1 MSLEP
6 ILLAPEEA
14 IAEVHPYRRVW
25 RTSWAEVW
33 LLAGV
38 VLAVWA
44 LTAFGALP
52 EDVRDVRLKAALALW
67 PLALWLAI
75 SYRGERRAPQPR
87 PYILGTLVLG
97 ALVASGV
104 AVHLDAQLFRPDEW
118 LPKEGF
124 FGRVLGYTL
133 TVGFAAAFLKY
144 LALRYSI
151 WPAHIHQRQDGIAYG
166 LAVSLGFATV
176 YNLRFALLTEATL
189 SATALRV
196 ASNTYPHLA
205 AGAVLG
211 FFLAELI
218 VGRVPIFWLPFGL
231 LFTAWLSG
239 VHYGFRA
246 IAIVGGL
253 STASAGSSPIR
264 GFFLALG
271 MVAAV
276 YLSTAFIIAN
286 ADARAR
292 HVVTRREAL

>member
-1 MSLEP
+1 MSFEP

-25 RTSWAEVW
+25 RTSWAEVG
-33 LLAGV
+33 LLAVV
-38 VLAVWA
+38 VLAIWA

-52 EDVRDVRLKAALALW
+52 ADLRDVRLKAALALW
-67 PLALWLAI
+67 PLLLWLAI

-104 AVHLDAQLFRPDEW
+104 AVHLDEQLFRPDEW

-133 TVGFAAAFLKY
+133 TVGFTAAFLKY

-151 WPAHIHQRQDGIAYG
+151 WPAHMHTRQDGVAYG

-176 YNLRFALLTEATL
+176 YNLRFAVLTDATL

-196 ASNTYPHLA
+196 AAHVYPHLA
-205 AGAVLG
+205 TGAVVG

-231 LFTAWLSG
+231 LFAAWLG
-239 VHYGFRA
+239 GLHYAFRA

-253 STASAGSSPIR
+253 STAGAGSNPIR

-271 MVAAV
+271 LVAAV
-276 YLSTAFIIAN
+276 YLSMAFIIAN

-292 HVVTRREAL
+292 HAVARREAL